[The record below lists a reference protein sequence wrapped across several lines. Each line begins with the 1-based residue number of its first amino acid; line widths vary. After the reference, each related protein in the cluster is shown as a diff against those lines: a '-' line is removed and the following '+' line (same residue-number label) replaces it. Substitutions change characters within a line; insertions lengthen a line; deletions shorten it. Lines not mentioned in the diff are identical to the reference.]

1 MIAFV
6 VADAPPPP
14 PPPPP
19 PAPSTPQKPQPVKPD
34 APQTPVPQ
42 PVTPA
47 APVDAPASVE
57 PERLPSEPVRELAGI
72 EGGIAGGVAGGI
84 AGGVPTMPAPPPP
97 PKPTGP
103 IRIGGDIAEPR
114 LLHRVEP
121 EYPQIAIN
129 ARKAGTV
136 VLEATVDASGAVR
149 QVRVLRSE
157 PLLDKAAIDAVKQWR
172 YAPLQLN
179 GQAQPFILTVTVS
192 FNM

>member
-1 MIAFV
+1 M
-6 VADAPPPP
+6 
-14 PPPPP
+14 
-19 PAPSTPQKPQPVKPD
+19 
-34 APQTPVPQ
+34 
-42 PVTPA
+42 PA
-47 APVDAPASVE
+47 AP
-57 PERLPSEPVRELAGI
+57 
-72 EGGIAGGVAGGI
+72 
-84 AGGVPTMPAPPPP
+84 PPPP

-136 VLEATVDASGAVR
+136 VLEATVDAAGAVR

-157 PLLDKAAIDAVKQWR
+157 PLLDKAAVDAVKQWR